1 MSGLFSALPDIIK
14 NASSSPLGILALMLL
29 IVAGLA
35 YVFFRKSGERVRAAI
50 FLSFVAGAVLIAVA
64 ALGSKRPEQPVP
76 NSSSEKTGAQVNPPP
91 VTPQNQATPVQS
103 PVPSRNQTASV
114 QSPVLHEVTLVL
126 RNSSEPPN
134 LLIDNRPGRL
144 TSYAAGVGA
153 VRVPGG
159 SHEIQAEYPDYVCK
173 ALFSAPAPDQVFTNC
188 QPK

>member
-1 MSGLFSALPDIIK
+1 MSGLFGALPEIIK
-14 NASSSPLGILALMLL
+14 NASSSRLGIFALMLL

-50 FLSFVAGAVLIAVA
+50 FLCFFAGAALIGLA
-64 ALGSKRPEQPVP
+64 ALGTTQPDQHIP
-76 NSSSEKTGAQVNPPP
+76 NPSSEKIRSQENPAS
-91 VTPQNQATPVQS
+91 VAPQNQ
-103 PVPSRNQTASV
+103 TALV
-114 QSPVLHEVTLVL
+114 KSPVLHEVTVVL
-126 RNSSEPPN
+126 RNSSEPPI

-153 VRVPGG
+153 VRVSSG

-173 ALFSAPAPDQVFTNC
+173 ALFSAPALDQVLANC